1 MNAQSRPRRWSQTVQ
16 TGGASDGGG
25 LKSLNGA
32 QTQSLLSVI
41 AQYAAGSLSE
51 AQAISVISASIG
63 VDHDKARSIL
73 LGDAM
78 PEVVK

>member
-1 MNAQSRPRRWSQTVQ
+1 MNARNKPRRWSQTVQ
-16 TGGASDGGG
+16 TGGASDGG

-78 PEVVK
+78 PEIIN

>member
-1 MNAQSRPRRWSQTVQ
+1 MNAPSRPRRWSQTVQ
-16 TGGASDGGG
+16 TGGASDGG

-78 PEVVK
+78 PEIVN

>member
-1 MNAQSRPRRWSQTVQ
+1 MSALSKPHRWSQTVQ
-16 TGGASDGGG
+16 TGGTSDGG

-78 PEVVK
+78 PEVIK

>member
-1 MNAQSRPRRWSQTVQ
+1 MNAPSRPRRWSQTAQ
-16 TGGASDGGG
+16 TGGASDGG

-78 PEVVK
+78 PEIVN

>member
-1 MNAQSRPRRWSQTVQ
+1 MNAPSRPHRWSQTAQ
-16 TGGASDGGG
+16 TGGASDGG

-78 PEVVK
+78 PEIIN

>member
-1 MNAQSRPRRWSQTVQ
+1 MNAPSRPRRWFQTVQ
-16 TGGASDGGG
+16 TGGASDGG

-78 PEVVK
+78 PEIIK

>member
-1 MNAQSRPRRWSQTVQ
+1 MNAPSRPHRWFLTAL
-16 TGGASDGGG
+16 TGGASDGG

-78 PEVVK
+78 PEIIN

>member
-1 MNAQSRPRRWSQTVQ
+1 MNALSKPHRWSQTVQ
-16 TGGASDGGG
+16 TEGASDGG

>member
-1 MNAQSRPRRWSQTVQ
+1 MNALSKPHRWSQTVQ
-16 TGGASDGGG
+16 TEGASDGG
-25 LKSLNGA
+25 LKSLNEA